1 MIQGQRITLRRFAVV
16 VIATILTACAS
27 PVIEESNELIETGR
41 WQEGLAR
48 LERGMNEN
56 PGDPEMRIQ
65 YHRRRERTLHRVLD
79 GADSELAGGRPA
91 VAEQIYRDVLAVDAT
106 HARALA
112 GLHSIEMASRHE
124 AEVLLV
130 HVMELPHYPT
140 LFEGTALVVPP
151 IDDELRGQLQQ
162 QLDAAAEEHFKSR
175 GIAVRTAL
183 REGPPTQEL
192 LACVTEEQGD
202 LIVIATHGYTGLKH
216 MLLGSTTEQIVRLA
230 SCPVL
235 TVRAPAGS

>member
-1 MIQGQRITLRRFAVV
+1 MLRFTKIVV
-16 VIATILTACAS
+16 PTDFSSAS
-27 PVIEESNELIETGR
+27 QQAFGY
-41 WQEGLAR
+41 A
-48 LERGMNEN
+48 
-56 PGDPEMRIQ
+56 
-65 YHRRRERTLHRVLD
+65 
-79 GADSELAGGRPA
+79 A
-91 VAEQIYRDVLAVDAT
+91 
-106 HARALA
+106 
-112 GLHSIEMASRHE
+112 EMATRHE

-151 IDDELRGQLQQ
+151 IDDELRGQLQK
-162 QLDAAAEEHFKSR
+162 QLDSAAEEHFASR
-175 GIAVRTAL
+175 GITVRTAL

-235 TVRAPAGS
+235 TVRAPGRS